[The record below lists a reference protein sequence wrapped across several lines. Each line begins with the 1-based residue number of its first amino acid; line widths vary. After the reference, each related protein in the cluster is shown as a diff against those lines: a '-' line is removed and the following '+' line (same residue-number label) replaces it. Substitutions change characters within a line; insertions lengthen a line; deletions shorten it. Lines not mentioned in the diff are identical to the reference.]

1 MLTRAAR
8 SRRTSLPALI
18 TSGLAALITTGLT
31 AAAAPAAAAP
41 PVLAVPAAAVPAV
54 AAAALPVVAAPAAA
68 AAVPSVAAV
77 SAAAPPDV
85 ICPPSQT
92 TCEVWDDEPGDG
104 GGPGGGGPGDGG
116 GGGDGG
122 GATCQRDGEVV
133 PCYDEVL
140 GWFHSG
146 DGCYYKLVEPQ
157 PEGTPD
163 GFDWYLV
170 TCRNGDIGW
179 QRTELLDAPPPGF
192 GTPPDPAELAR
203 AALASIDLLP
213 PRAAVAPRR
222 RIGSGLVGLP
232 VWMWA
237 STAQPGQPRHYFGP
251 QQASASDRGLTVQI
265 AAEVTRVSWDM
276 DNGTKVTCSGPGTAY
291 ESDSPLAGKRSP
303 DCGYHSGYPE
313 PGTYEIQATT
323 HWTVSWSGGGESGSF
338 EVTRTSGA
346 VTIEIDELQV
356 VTQ

>member
-8 SRRTSLPALI
+8 SRRTSLSAL
-18 TSGLAALITTGLT
+18 ATTGLAVLIT
-31 AAAAPAAAAP
+31 VGLAAAAAPAAAAP
-41 PVLAVPAAAVPAV
+41 PV
-54 AAAALPVVAAPAAA
+54 VAAPAAVA
-68 AAVPSVAAV
+68 LPVAAEP
-77 SAAAPPDV
+77 AADPPDV
-85 ICPPSQT
+85 ICPPTQT

-104 GGPGGGGPGDGG
+104 GGPGDGGPGDGG
-116 GGGDGG
+116 GGG
-122 GATCQRDGEVV
+122 GATCQWDGQVV

-140 GWFHSG
+140 GWFHNG
-146 DGCYYKLVEPQ
+146 DGCYYKLIEPR
-157 PEGTPD
+157 PEGTPE
-163 GFDWYLV
+163 GFDWYLL
-170 TCRNGDIGW
+170 TCNGGDLGS

-213 PRAAVAPRR
+213 PRVAVAPRR

-237 STAQPGQPRHYFGP
+237 STAGSGQPRHYFGP
-251 QQASASDRGLTVQI
+251 QQASASDRGLTVWI

-276 DNGTKVTCSGPGTAY
+276 GNGTKVTCSGPGTAY

-313 PGTYEIQATT
+313 PGNYQIQATT
-323 HWTVSWSGGGESGSF
+323 HWTVSWSGGGESDSF
-338 EVTRTSGA
+338 EVTRTSGT

>member
-8 SRRTSLPALI
+8 LRRTPLPALV
-18 TSGLAALITTGLT
+18 TTGLAALITTGL
-31 AAAAPAAAAP
+31 AAAAALPAAAAP
-41 PVLAVPAAAVPAV
+41 VAAMP
-54 AAAALPVVAAPAAA
+54 AAALPVAAALHVAAA
-68 AAVPSVAAV
+68 
-77 SAAAPPDV
+77 SAADPPDV

-104 GGPGGGGPGDGG
+104 GGPGDGGPGDGG
-116 GGGDGG
+116 GGG
-122 GATCQRDGEVV
+122 GATCQWDGQVI

-140 GWFHSG
+140 GWFHNG
-146 DGCYYKLVEPQ
+146 DGCYYKLIEPR
-157 PEGTPD
+157 PEGTPE
-163 GFDWYLV
+163 GFDWYVL
-170 TCRNGDIGW
+170 TCNGGDLGS
-179 QRTELLDAPPPGF
+179 QRSELLDAPPPSF

-203 AALASIDLLP
+203 EALASIDLLP
-213 PRAAVAPRR
+213 PRVAVAPRR
-222 RIGSGLVGLP
+222 HIGAGLVGLP

-237 STAQPGQPRHYFGP
+237 STAGSGQPRHYFGP

-265 AAEVTRVSWDM
+265 AAEVTRVRWDM
-276 DNGTKVTCSGPGTAY
+276 GNGTKVTCSGAGTAY

-313 PGTYEIQATT
+313 PGNYQIQATT

-338 EVTRTSGA
+338 EVTRTSGT

>member
-1 MLTRAAR
+1 MLTWAAR
-8 SRRTSLPALI
+8 SRRTPLPALV
-18 TSGLAALITTGLT
+18 TGGLAALITTGL
-31 AAAAPAAAAP
+31 AAAAAPVAAAPAVVAAAPAVLAAPAAAAP
-41 PVLAVPAAAVPAV
+41 AVVAMPPV
-54 AAAALPVVAAPAAA
+54 AAA
-68 AAVPSVAAV
+68 
-77 SAAAPPDV
+77 SAADPPDV

-92 TCEVWDDEPGDG
+92 TCEVWDDEPGHG
-104 GGPGGGGPGDGG
+104 GGPGDGGPGDGG
-116 GGGDGG
+116 GGG
-122 GATCQRDGEVV
+122 GATCQWDGEVV

-140 GWFHSG
+140 GWFHNG
-146 DGCYYKLVEPQ
+146 DGCYYKLIEPR

-163 GFDWYLV
+163 GFDWYVL
-170 TCRNGDIGW
+170 TCNGGDLGS

-213 PRAAVAPRR
+213 PRVAVAPRR

-237 STAQPGQPRHYFGP
+237 STAGSGQPRHYFGP
-251 QQASASDRGLTVQI
+251 QQASAGDRGLTVQI
-265 AAEVTRVSWDM
+265 AAEVTRVRWDM
-276 DNGTKVTCSGPGTAY
+276 GNGTKVTCSGPGTAY

-313 PGTYEIQATT
+313 PGTYQIQATT

-338 EVTRTSGA
+338 EVTRTSGT

>member
-8 SRRTSLPALI
+8 SRRTPLAALI
-18 TSGLAALITTGLT
+18 ASGLAALLTLGL
-31 AAAAPAAAAP
+31 AAAVAPAAGRAD
-41 PVLAVPAAAVPAV
+41 
-54 AAAALPVVAAPAAA
+54 
-68 AAVPSVAAV
+68 
-77 SAAAPPDV
+77 PPDV
-85 ICPPSQT
+85 ICPPGQN
-92 TCEVWDDEPGDG
+92 TCEVWDDDPGSG
-104 GGPGGGGPGDGG
+104 GDPGGGGPGDGG

-140 GWFHSG
+140 GWFHNG
-146 DGCYYKLVEPQ
+146 DGCYYKLIEPQ

-170 TCRNGDIGW
+170 TCRSGGIGW
-179 QRTELLDAPPPGF
+179 QRMELLDAPPPGF

-203 AALASIDLLP
+203 RALASIDLLP
-213 PRAAVAPRR
+213 PRVAVAPRR
-222 RIGSGLVGLP
+222 HIGAGLVGLP

-237 STAQPGQPRHYFGP
+237 STAGSGQPRHYFGP
-251 QQASASDRGLTVQI
+251 QQAAASDRGLTVSI
-265 AAEVTRVSWDM
+265 AAEVTRVRWDM
-276 DNGTKVTCSGPGTAY
+276 GNGTKVTCSGAGTAY

-313 PGTYEIQATT
+313 PGNYQIQATT

-338 EVTRTSGA
+338 EVTRTSGT